1 MYKRGNEEINWT
13 LFLESFTG
21 ETWLCIGCTFLGLWI
36 LITCILYISNQVYLH
51 TLDVG
56 IKTKIS
62 KSFFFRVV
70 WNNRPKGSIHLEKL
84 LGFYVCFSFGHF
96 ISKRTNIE
104 LDAHCFLGYFF
115 SWIYNSQFIPKLYR

>member
-13 LFLESFTG
+13 LFLESFTK

-36 LITCILYISNQVYLH
+36 LITIILYISNQVPTH
-51 TLDVG
+51 STLDVL
-56 IKTKIS
+56 KQKFQS
-62 KSFFFRVV
+62 HFFRVV

-115 SWIYNSQFIPKLYR
+115 SWIYNSQLIPKLYR